1 MNVNQK
7 QQIEK
12 SGLAYGHDIFTG
24 NQGSI
29 LVGRGNRKVPT
40 AREWSCKP
48 PCTPPIRMDP
58 DLIHRPPF
66 QTVATF
72 SADHMRSG
80 LHADR
85 SERVRYAERTDV
97 ANGGNDLQRRV
108 RRISSDQLLLFHC
121 QHVWTFPY
129 LSVIRHVRIGSADGG
144 VAVQCVSVV
153 PRTHAG
159 ACARRQP
166 GDRSAAAELPT
177 EFPGR
182 CESSLKS
189 WRPALR
195 TTTALVMDYKSPVIV
210 ICSRSCS
217 APFLCFLCLYL
228 CVCLCIVFSSIEQM
242 QL

>member
-1 MNVNQK
+1 MKNQVLK
-7 QQIEK
+7 FCERKPKAAEIEK

-97 ANGGNDLQRRV
+97 ANGGTRFFV
-108 RRISSDQLLLFHC
+108 
-121 QHVWTFPY
+121 
-129 LSVIRHVRIGSADGG
+129 
-144 VAVQCVSVV
+144 
-153 PRTHAG
+153 
-159 ACARRQP
+159 
-166 GDRSAAAELPT
+166 
-177 EFPGR
+177 
-182 CESSLKS
+182 
-189 WRPALR
+189 
-195 TTTALVMDYKSPVIV
+195 
-210 ICSRSCS
+210 SRSITRNQSIIDRFRKWPTAACS
-217 APFLCFLCLYL
+217 SYFKWST
-228 CVCLCIVFSSIEQM
+228 SSIS
-242 QL
+242 LSTCLDISISVCYSAR